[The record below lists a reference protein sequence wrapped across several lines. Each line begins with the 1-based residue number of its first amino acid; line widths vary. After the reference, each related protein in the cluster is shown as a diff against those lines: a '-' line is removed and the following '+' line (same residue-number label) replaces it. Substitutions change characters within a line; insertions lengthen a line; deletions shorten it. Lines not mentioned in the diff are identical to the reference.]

1 MESVLVAPVS
11 DFGVPDWWLMDH
23 IIGYADE
30 CALVLISCIGAHG
43 RTGTVIAAYAVT
55 KGLCGDEYP
64 IQGLGG
70 FGTKF
75 TYIPSSVAPH
85 HP

>member
-43 RTGTVIAAYAVT
+43 RTGTVIAAYAAT

-70 FGTKF
+70 SIICTR
-75 TYIPSSVAPH
+75 
-85 HP
+85 